1 MATVNCPKCNSPLR
15 PGAKFCGNCGHVL
28 AAGPAQ
34 AQPAVPQAG
43 VGGSVCPHCGKP
55 VRPEAK
61 FCASCG
67 KSIVPAP
74 VAATP
79 APPVAAAP
87 KPTPAIPAA
96 KPAVAPQQPAV
107 APPTPSRPLQAAS
120 AAKAPA
126 AKAKGKKW
134 VLPVVIVAL
143 LAVCAVGL
151 AGGYYVFGEK
161 IGDPLGLFGGKTPT
175 VSAVAPSQTAAPKA
189 TEKPG
194 ETQAPTLAPSPTQ
207 TVAPTNT
214 AAPTEEPTATATLTL
229 PTALVLLFE
238 ENFNGD
244 IRNLKPNWEVWGN
257 PRPKIVPGFE
267 DSFLEVGAVTFGNDD
282 AGIYSK
288 NLFLLNP
295 GTTIEFAARLL
306 EAYPKLPLV
315 FDWDPAPSII
325 EPDYRKGVIHIE
337 LTNEGI
343 VIETPL
349 TNNKCQ
355 FNLNSQEAHTFRI
368 VAREKQA
375 LDLYVDNSAEPNCPI
390 PDIGIAPVE
399 GRIYLSGTGRVS
411 YLKVLGR

>member
-28 AAGPAQ
+28 AAGSVQ
-34 AQPAVPQAG
+34 AQPAGPQASA
-43 VGGSVCPHCGKP
+43 GGPLCPHCGKP

-67 KSIVPAP
+67 KSIGSGP
-74 VAATP
+74 VAAPP
-79 APPVAAAP
+79 APPVVAAP
-87 KPTPAIPAA
+87 KPTPAA
-96 KPAVAPQQPAV
+96 KPASAPQQPV
-107 APPTPSRPLQAAS
+107 VPPPTPSRPVQPGL

-126 AKAKGKKW
+126 AKSKGKKW

-143 LAVCAVGL
+143 LAVCGVAV

-161 IGDPLGLFGGKTPT
+161 IGDPLGLFGEKTPT
-175 VSAVAPSQTAAPKA
+175 VSAAAPTQTAAPKA

-194 ETQAPTLAPSPTQ
+194 ETQAPTVAASPTQ
-207 TVAPTNT
+207 TAAPTNT
-214 AAPTEEPTATATLTL
+214 TAPTNEPTAMVTLTL
-229 PTALVLLFE
+229 PVAEMVLFQE
-238 ENFNGD
+238 DFNGD

-257 PRPKIVPGFE
+257 PRPKIASGFG
-267 DSFLEVGAVTFGNDD
+267 DSYIEFGAVTFGNED

-288 NLFLLNP
+288 KLFLLNP
-295 GTTIEFAARLL
+295 GTAVEFAARLL

-315 FDWDPAPSII
+315 FDWAPGPLII
-325 EPDYRKGVIHIE
+325 EPHYSKGIIHIE
-337 LTNEGI
+337 LTNESV

-349 TNNKCQ
+349 TNNRCQ
-355 FNLNSQEAHTFRI
+355 YKLNSQEAHTFRL

-375 LDLYVDNSAEPNCPI
+375 LDLYVDQATEPNCQI
-390 PDIGIAPVE
+390 MDMGLAPVE

-411 YLKVLGR
+411 YIKVLGR